1 MKNIDLQQF
10 LTRARYKYEIAD
22 FLKIS
27 RSTLNDYCK
36 FYNIDWKKMR
46 RIPIFEIEKFL
57 KKIGYEEN

>member
-10 LTRARYKYEIAD
+10 LSRARYKYEIAD

-27 RSTLNDYCK
+27 RSMLNDYCK
-36 FYNIDWKKMR
+36 FYQIDWKKMR
-46 RIPIFEIEKFL
+46 RIPIFEMKKFL